1 MPDELAMGNLPR
13 KLYLHVG
20 PAKTGTTIIQS
31 TLAEHDNSVVLYPKV
46 GLAGSGAHHNLL
58 WNFHGQRG
66 RRQFV
71 EADIN
76 ELFAEIGQIATDSP
90 LNIVISSESMMP
102 PGDAAKDIAANLD
115 SFIRSLLPH
124 FGPDPP
130 EVEIVVV
137 VREHFERAASYY
149 SNQLQRRLRKGFK
162 MTPDEVLLN
171 CSQDLC
177 YAETLIE
184 LAKLNLTVTVL
195 NYSPRED
202 WLHRFLKHVGFGEGP
217 FPEISSRNISF
228 APATLIARL
237 AANSVFSND
246 EEIREFM
253 AELKDTLKSR
263 SPSQFIFGK
272 SAAAAADRIFGAD
285 REFLRENCGIVLA
298 PPDIETEENMFFLDP
313 PAFAEIAAAAASHGR
328 KGKQIVE
335 FAGRFVR
342 QEQLSSQG
350 QISPLSSMPG

>member
-1 MPDELAMGNLPR
+1 MGNLPR

-46 GLAGSGAHHNLL
+46 GLAGSGAHHNLF
-58 WNFHGQRG
+58 WNFCGNRG
-66 RRQFV
+66 RKQFV

-76 ELFAEIGQIATDSP
+76 ELFAEIGRIATDSP
-90 LNIVISSESMMP
+90 LNIVISSESMMRS
-102 PGDAAKDIAANLD
+102 GDAAKDIAANLD

-124 FGPDPP
+124 FGPEPP
-130 EVEIVVV
+130 EVEIVVAG
-137 VREHFERAASYY
+137 REHFERAASYY
-149 SNQLQRRLRKGFK
+149 SMQLQRRPRRGFK

-195 NYSPRED
+195 NYSPREN

-217 FPEISSRNISF
+217 FPEISSRNVSF
-228 APATLIARL
+228 GPPHLIARL
-237 AANSVFSND
+237 AANGVFSSD

-253 AELKDTLKSR
+253 AQLKDSRKLR

-272 SAAAAADRIFGAD
+272 TAAAAADRIFRTD
-285 REFLRENCGIVLA
+285 REFLHENYRIVLV

-313 PAFAEIAAAAASHGR
+313 PAFAEIAAAAASFGGQ
-328 KGKQIVE
+328 GKRIVE
-335 FAGRFVR
+335 FAGTFLR
-342 QEQLSSQG
+342 QG
-350 QISPLSSMPG
+350 P